1 MALMPNPLE
10 PRPLLDALRSGAPLP
25 DFAPEAVEQARTLA
39 RDAAAATPAAVEALP
54 PALAEAILEGA
65 VIAGSTALPEAL
77 TRSSV
82 KPLAKAAKKALYRL
96 RSKGVAVPEAPR
108 PEPEP
113 TRAPE
118 PEAWPSLATSITTD
132 GKRGLILVR
141 PLRGGSLEAAQVV
154 YSDELGVVELTL
166 TEATRSSYRKRLKE
180 ATASRYAIEVP
191 REEAAALL
199 SEAAAL
205 NLRTRTPFPQD
216 MEPTLRHHGVL
227 PATAEP
233 TVPAPEPEDVKG
245 VMEGH
250 TLHETMEIE
259 AWLPPEAEM
268 RKVVEKAEEIAQS
281 PLALSPAQRD
291 EQTIQAVRA
300 MARAYFTPER
310 RKLYGVRLWRMAG
323 FFDRTDRASAAR
335 VARAEARRLFHGP
348 EEPFSRFAETLF
360 EKILRL
366 GELLGPAA
374 EAQRTGASPT
384 PASAAPSSTERRSPG
399 GLILP

>member
-1 MALMPNPLE
+1 MPNPHE

-25 DFAPEAVEQARTLA
+25 EFAPEAVEQARTLA
-39 RDAAAATPAAVEALP
+39 KDAAAATSAAVEALP

-65 VIAGSTALPEAL
+65 VLAGSTALPEAL
-77 TRSSV
+77 SRSSV
-82 KPLAKAAKKALYRL
+82 KLLAKAAKKALYRL
-96 RSKGVAVPEAPR
+96 RSRGVAVAEAPR

-113 TRAPE
+113 VRIPE
-118 PEAWPSLATSITTD
+118 QEAWPCLATSITTD

-141 PLRGGSLEAAQVV
+141 PLRGGGLEAAQAVFT
-154 YSDELGVVELTL
+154 DELGVLELTL

-180 ATASRYAIEVP
+180 ATEAHYAIEVP
-191 REEAAALL
+191 REEAAALI
-199 SEAAAL
+199 SAAAAI

-216 MEPTLRHHGVL
+216 LEPTLRHHGVQ
-227 PATAEP
+227 PATTEP
-233 TVPAPEPEDVKG
+233 TVPSPEPEDVKG

-259 AWLPPEAEM
+259 AWLPPESEM
-268 RKVVEKAEEIAQS
+268 RKVVQKAEEIANS
-281 PLALSPAQRD
+281 PLALTPAQRE

-300 MARAYFTPER
+300 LARAYFTPER
-310 RKLYGVRLWRMAG
+310 RKRYGLRLWWMAE
-323 FFDRTDRASAAR
+323 FFERTDRATAAR
-335 VARAEARRLFHGP
+335 VARSEARRLFHGP

-360 EKILRL
+360 EKIIRL

-374 EAQRTGASPT
+374 EAARGGTSPT
-384 PASAAPSSTERRSPG
+384 PASPAPSSTERRSPG